1 MSTRLDHEFPRNH
14 WQAVPPIGPD
24 GIQLYLERGR
34 QLRAETFAYGL
45 RRVAY
50 GLRRVARALVSEFRT
65 AAQLVRDAARG
76 VARRPPQGDY
86 ATTASG
92 RLTPSGG

>member
-1 MSTRLDHEFPRNH
+1 MSNRLDQEFPRTH

-34 QLRAETFAYGL
+34 QLRAETFAYGS
-45 RRVAY
+45 RRA
-50 GLRRVARALVSEFRT
+50 ARALVSGFRT
-65 AAQLVRDAARG
+65 VAQLMRDAACG
-76 VARRPPQGDY
+76 VAKRPPQGDY

-92 RLTPSGG
+92 RLTPRGG